1 MIFRPDLILIDG
13 TSYIYRAFHALP
25 PLTTKEGKPT
35 GATRGFASMIRKLI
49 STYPG
54 VPMVMVFD
62 AKGPNF
68 RNDYYEPYKKNRP
81 PMPNELRVQIDDIKK
96 LSELFCFSIEEVVG
110 VEADDVIATL
120 AEKFG
125 KDKKILIS
133 SPDKDLTQLVTN
145 NIIQHNS
152 MSNEF
157 FNEEYVLEKFG
168 VSPNQISELLALVG
182 DKADNI
188 PGITKVGNKTAA
200 KWLNQHGSLD
210 NLLKHADEITGVV
223 GENLRNE
230 KDFLKRNLFLV
241 SLKKDLSFDLQ
252 IDEIK
257 VPEQSNKGLQDFF
270 KELEFNAF
278 VTEEQAEKKVVEYRT
293 LKSIDDLSM
302 IENLIHE
309 SKCFAFDT
317 ETTSIDSLEAELV
330 GVSFSFEANSGYYL
344 PIAHQEKTAISRDEA
359 LRWLKQIIEASQ
371 DKVIGQNLKYDLQ
384 VLRNHQIHIKKFY
397 ADTMLMSY
405 SINSTASRHN
415 LDALAEYYLNIK
427 TIKFEDVMG
436 KGKNKLK
443 NFSEVP
449 IKEATNYA
457 AEDADIT
464 LQLYRTF
471 ETKIDD
477 KTTKMLQEIE
487 YPMIFVLME
496 MEATGALIDI
506 KHLNS
511 LSNNFGS
518 KLINLV
524 QKIHKHSGVVFNIDS
539 PKQLSEVLFDKM
551 GIEAKGLKKTS
562 SGYYS
567 TSEAV
572 LQKLADE
579 NEIIKDILEYRT
591 LAKLK
596 STYTD
601 KLSEICDLGSRVH
614 TSYHQAVTSTGRLS
628 SSDPNLQNI
637 PIRTKDGIVIRE
649 AFIAPQGKKL
659 LAIDYSQIE
668 LRLMAHYS
676 NDEIMVKSF
685 NNNEDIHK
693 RTASE
698 IFGVDIQDVDDDMRR
713 KAKTINFGLLY
724 GMSAFGL
731 SNQLSVTR
739 AEADIFL
746 ESYFDRYS
754 GVSAFMKNIVEDAKG
769 KKYVETLHGRKIHVP
784 NIESSN
790 YLMRQASERAAI
802 NGPLQGSAADII
814 KIAMIKIAEWIQGND
829 QEIKMILQ
837 VHDELIFEVPDSY
850 GEENIEPIIKLMEQS
865 TEINVPLKAEYG
877 LALIGEKPINK
888 FA

>member
-252 IDEIK
+252 IDDIK

-278 VTEEQAEKKVVEYRT
+278 VTEEQVEKKVVEYRT

-302 IENLIHE
+302 IENLIQE

-384 VLRNHQIHIKKFY
+384 VLRNHQINIKKFY

-814 KIAMIKIAEWIQGND
+814 KIAMIKIAEWIEGND

-877 LALIGEKPINK
+877 FGSNWREAH
-888 FA
+888 

>member
-278 VTEEQAEKKVVEYRT
+278 VTEEQAEKKVVEYKT

-539 PKQLSEVLFDKM
+539 PKRLSEVLFDKM

-877 LALIGEKPINK
+877 FGSNWREAH
-888 FA
+888 

>member
-302 IENLIHE
+302 IEKLIHE

-814 KIAMIKIAEWIQGND
+814 KIAMIKIAEWIEGND

-877 LALIGEKPINK
+877 FGSNWREAH
-888 FA
+888 

>member
-1 MIFRPDLILIDG
+1 
-13 TSYIYRAFHALP
+13 
-25 PLTTKEGKPT
+25 
-35 GATRGFASMIRKLI
+35 
-49 STYPG
+49 
-54 VPMVMVFD
+54 
-62 AKGPNF
+62 
-68 RNDYYEPYKKNRP
+68 
-81 PMPNELRVQIDDIKK
+81 MPNELRVQIDDIKK

-384 VLRNHQIHIKKFY
+384 VLRNHQINIKRFH

-877 LALIGEKPINK
+877 FGSNWREAH
-888 FA
+888 

>member
-168 VSPNQISELLALVG
+168 VGPNQISELLALVG

-252 IDEIK
+252 IDDIK

-814 KIAMIKIAEWIQGND
+814 KIAMIKIAEWIEGND

-877 LALIGEKPINK
+877 FGSNWREAH
-888 FA
+888 

>member
-1 MIFRPDLILIDG
+1 
-13 TSYIYRAFHALP
+13 
-25 PLTTKEGKPT
+25 
-35 GATRGFASMIRKLI
+35 
-49 STYPG
+49 
-54 VPMVMVFD
+54 
-62 AKGPNF
+62 
-68 RNDYYEPYKKNRP
+68 
-81 PMPNELRVQIDDIKK
+81 
-96 LSELFCFSIEEVVG
+96 
-110 VEADDVIATL
+110 
-120 AEKFG
+120 
-125 KDKKILIS
+125 
-133 SPDKDLTQLVTN
+133 
-145 NIIQHNS
+145 S

-302 IENLIHE
+302 IEKLIHE

-384 VLRNHQIHIKKFY
+384 VLRNHQINIKRFY

-814 KIAMIKIAEWIQGND
+814 KIAMIKIAEWIEGND

-877 LALIGEKPINK
+877 FGSNWREAH
-888 FA
+888 

>member
-877 LALIGEKPINK
+877 FGSNWREAH
-888 FA
+888 

>member
-278 VTEEQAEKKVVEYRT
+278 VTEEQAEKKVVEYKT

-814 KIAMIKIAEWIQGND
+814 KIAMIKIAEWIEGND

-850 GEENIEPIIKLMEQS
+850 EEENIEPIIKLMEQS

-877 LALIGEKPINK
+877 FGSNWREAH
-888 FA
+888 

>member
-13 TSYIYRAFHALP
+13 TSYVYRAFHALP

-384 VLRNHQIHIKKFY
+384 VLRNHQINIKKFY

-567 TSEAV
+567 TSESV

-814 KIAMIKIAEWIQGND
+814 KIAMIKIAEWIEGND

-865 TEINVPLKAEYG
+865 TKINVPLKAEYG
-877 LALIGEKPINK
+877 FGSNWREAH
-888 FA
+888 

>member
-302 IENLIHE
+302 IEKLIHE

-384 VLRNHQIHIKKFY
+384 VLRNHQINIKRFY

-464 LQLYRTF
+464 LQLYKTF

-477 KTTKMLQEIE
+477 KTKKMLQEIE

-567 TSEAV
+567 TSESV

-814 KIAMIKIAEWIQGND
+814 KIAMIKIAEWIEGND

-877 LALIGEKPINK
+877 FGSNWREAH
-888 FA
+888 

>member
-278 VTEEQAEKKVVEYRT
+278 VTEEQAEKKVVEYKT

-724 GMSAFGL
+724 GMSSFGL

-877 LALIGEKPINK
+877 FGSNWREAH
-888 FA
+888 

>member
-278 VTEEQAEKKVVEYRT
+278 VTEEQAEKKVVEYKT

-384 VLRNHQIHIKKFY
+384 VLRNHQINIKRFY

-814 KIAMIKIAEWIQGND
+814 KIAMIKIAEWLQGND

-877 LALIGEKPINK
+877 FGSNWREAH
-888 FA
+888 

>member
-210 NLLKHADEITGVV
+210 NLLKHADDITGVV

-278 VTEEQAEKKVVEYRT
+278 VTEEQVEKKVVEYRT

-302 IENLIHE
+302 IENLIQE

-384 VLRNHQIHIKKFY
+384 VLRNHQINIKRFH

-464 LQLYRTF
+464 LQLYKTF

-567 TSEAV
+567 TSESV

-814 KIAMIKIAEWIQGND
+814 KIAMIKIAEWIEGND

-877 LALIGEKPINK
+877 FGSNWREAH
-888 FA
+888 

>member
-13 TSYIYRAFHALP
+13 TSYVYRAFHALP

-157 FNEEYVLEKFG
+157 FNEEYVLKKFG

-278 VTEEQAEKKVVEYRT
+278 VTEEQAKKKVVEYRT

-359 LRWLKQIIEASQ
+359 LRWLKQIIEVSQ

-384 VLRNHQIHIKKFY
+384 VLRNHQINIKKFY

-464 LQLYRTF
+464 LQLYRIF

-496 MEATGALIDI
+496 MEAAGALIDI

-814 KIAMIKIAEWIQGND
+814 KIAMIKIAEWIEGND

-877 LALIGEKPINK
+877 FGSNWREAH
-888 FA
+888 

>member
-278 VTEEQAEKKVVEYRT
+278 VTEEQAEKKVVEYKT

-384 VLRNHQIHIKKFY
+384 VLRNHQINIKKFY

-814 KIAMIKIAEWIQGND
+814 KIAMIKIAEWIEGND

-877 LALIGEKPINK
+877 FGSNWREAH
-888 FA
+888 

>member
-302 IENLIHE
+302 IENLIHK

-877 LALIGEKPINK
+877 FGSNWREAH
-888 FA
+888 

>member
-252 IDEIK
+252 IDDIK

-302 IENLIHE
+302 IEKLIHE

-384 VLRNHQIHIKKFY
+384 VLRNHQINIKRFY

-567 TSEAV
+567 TSESV

-814 KIAMIKIAEWIQGND
+814 KIAMIKIAEWIEGND

-877 LALIGEKPINK
+877 FGSNWREAH
-888 FA
+888 

>member
-168 VSPNQISELLALVG
+168 VGPNQISELLALVG

-252 IDEIK
+252 IDDIK

-278 VTEEQAEKKVVEYRT
+278 VTEEQAEKKVVEYKT
-293 LKSIDDLSM
+293 LTSIDDLSM

-309 SKCFAFDT
+309 SKCYAFDT

-384 VLRNHQIHIKKFY
+384 VLRNHQINIKRFH

-567 TSEAV
+567 TSESV

-814 KIAMIKIAEWIQGND
+814 KIAMIKIAEWIEGND

-877 LALIGEKPINK
+877 FGSNWREAH
-888 FA
+888 

>member
-384 VLRNHQIHIKKFY
+384 VLRNHQINIKKFY

-567 TSEAV
+567 TSESV

-814 KIAMIKIAEWIQGND
+814 KIAMIKIAEWIEGND

-850 GEENIEPIIKLMEQS
+850 GEENIQPIIKLMEQS

-877 LALIGEKPINK
+877 FGSNWREAH
-888 FA
+888 

>member
-384 VLRNHQIHIKKFY
+384 VLRNHQINIKRFY

-477 KTTKMLQEIE
+477 KTKKMLQEIE

-567 TSEAV
+567 TSESV

-814 KIAMIKIAEWIQGND
+814 KIAMIKIAEWIEGND

-877 LALIGEKPINK
+877 FGSNWREAH
-888 FA
+888 

>member
-168 VSPNQISELLALVG
+168 VGPNQISELLALVG

-252 IDEIK
+252 IDDIK

-309 SKCFAFDT
+309 SKCYAFDT

-384 VLRNHQIHIKKFY
+384 VLRNHQINIKRFH

-567 TSEAV
+567 TSESV

-814 KIAMIKIAEWIQGND
+814 KIAMIKIAEWIEGND

-877 LALIGEKPINK
+877 FGSNWREAH
-888 FA
+888 

>member
-168 VSPNQISELLALVG
+168 VGPNQISELLALVG

-278 VTEEQAEKKVVEYRT
+278 VTEEQAEKKVVEYKT
-293 LKSIDDLSM
+293 LTSIDDLSM

-309 SKCFAFDT
+309 SKCYAFDT

-384 VLRNHQIHIKKFY
+384 VLRNHQINIKRFH

-464 LQLYRTF
+464 LQLYKSF

-477 KTTKMLQEIE
+477 KTKKMLQEIE

-567 TSEAV
+567 TSESV

-698 IFGVDIQDVDDDMRR
+698 IFGVDIQNVDDDMRR

-814 KIAMIKIAEWIQGND
+814 KIAMIKIAEWIEGND

-877 LALIGEKPINK
+877 FGSNWREAH
-888 FA
+888 

>member
-252 IDEIK
+252 IDDIK

-384 VLRNHQIHIKKFY
+384 VLRNHQINIKRFH

-464 LQLYRTF
+464 LQLYKTF

-567 TSEAV
+567 TSESV

-814 KIAMIKIAEWIQGND
+814 KIAMIKIAEWIEGND

-877 LALIGEKPINK
+877 FGSNWREAH
-888 FA
+888 

>member
-278 VTEEQAEKKVVEYRT
+278 VTEEQAEKKVVEYKT

-384 VLRNHQIHIKKFY
+384 VLRNHQINIKRFH

-814 KIAMIKIAEWIQGND
+814 KIAMIKIAEWIEGND

-877 LALIGEKPINK
+877 FGSNWREAH
-888 FA
+888 

>member
-133 SPDKDLTQLVTN
+133 SPDKDLTQLVTS

-270 KELEFNAF
+270 KQLEFNAF
-278 VTEEQAEKKVVEYRT
+278 VTEEQVEKKVVEYRT

-384 VLRNHQIHIKKFY
+384 VLRNHQINIKKFY

-814 KIAMIKIAEWIQGND
+814 KIAMIKIAKWIEGND
-829 QEIKMILQ
+829 QGIKMILQ

-877 LALIGEKPINK
+877 FGSNWREAH
-888 FA
+888 

>member
-230 KDFLKRNLFLV
+230 KDCLKRNLFLV

-252 IDEIK
+252 IDDIK

-278 VTEEQAEKKVVEYRT
+278 VTEEQAEKKVVEYKT
-293 LKSIDDLSM
+293 LTSTDDLSM

-384 VLRNHQIHIKKFY
+384 VLRNHQINIKRFY

-567 TSEAV
+567 TSESV

-814 KIAMIKIAEWIQGND
+814 KIAMIKIAEWIEGND

-877 LALIGEKPINK
+877 FGSNWREAH
-888 FA
+888 

>member
-125 KDKKILIS
+125 NDKKILIS

-278 VTEEQAEKKVVEYRT
+278 VTEEEVEKKVVEYKT

-384 VLRNHQIHIKKFY
+384 VLRNHQINIKRFH

-814 KIAMIKIAEWIQGND
+814 KIAMIKIAEWIEGND

-877 LALIGEKPINK
+877 FGSNWREAH
-888 FA
+888 

>member
-241 SLKKDLSFDLQ
+241 SLKKDLSFDLA
-252 IDEIK
+252 IDDIK

-278 VTEEQAEKKVVEYRT
+278 VTEEQVEKKVVEYRT

-302 IENLIHE
+302 IENLIQE

-384 VLRNHQIHIKKFY
+384 VLRNHQINIKRFH

-567 TSEAV
+567 TSESV

-698 IFGVDIQDVDDDMRR
+698 IFGVDIQNVDADMRR

-814 KIAMIKIAEWIQGND
+814 KIAMIKIAEWIEGND

-877 LALIGEKPINK
+877 FGSNWREAH
-888 FA
+888 

>member
-384 VLRNHQIHIKKFY
+384 VLRNHQINIKRFY

-464 LQLYRTF
+464 LQLYKTF

-477 KTTKMLQEIE
+477 KTKKMLQEIE

-814 KIAMIKIAEWIQGND
+814 KIAMIKIAEWIEGND

-877 LALIGEKPINK
+877 FGSNWREAH
-888 FA
+888 

>member
-330 GVSFSFEANSGYYL
+330 GVSFSFETNSGYYL

-384 VLRNHQIHIKKFY
+384 VLRNHQINIKKFY

-567 TSEAV
+567 TSESV

-637 PIRTKDGIVIRE
+637 PIRTKDGVVIRE

-814 KIAMIKIAEWIQGND
+814 KIAMIKIAEWIEGND

-877 LALIGEKPINK
+877 FGSNWREAH
-888 FA
+888 

>member
-252 IDEIK
+252 IDDIK

-278 VTEEQAEKKVVEYRT
+278 VTEEQVEKKIVEYRT

-302 IENLIHE
+302 IENLIQE

-384 VLRNHQIHIKKFY
+384 VLRNHQINIKRFH

-464 LQLYRTF
+464 LQLYKTF

-567 TSEAV
+567 TSESV

-698 IFGVDIQDVDDDMRR
+698 IFGVDIQNVDADMRR

-814 KIAMIKIAEWIQGND
+814 KIAMIKIAEWIEGND

-877 LALIGEKPINK
+877 FGSNWREAH
-888 FA
+888 

>member
-302 IENLIHE
+302 IENLIQE

-384 VLRNHQIHIKKFY
+384 VLRNHQINIKKFY

-814 KIAMIKIAEWIQGND
+814 KIAMIKIAEWIEGND

-877 LALIGEKPINK
+877 FGSNWREAH
-888 FA
+888 

>member
-168 VSPNQISELLALVG
+168 VGPNQISELLALVG

-384 VLRNHQIHIKKFY
+384 VLRNHQINIKRFY

-814 KIAMIKIAEWIQGND
+814 KIAMIKIAEWIEGND

-877 LALIGEKPINK
+877 FGSNWREAH
-888 FA
+888 

>member
-252 IDEIK
+252 IDDIK

-278 VTEEQAEKKVVEYRT
+278 VTEEQAEKKVVEYKT
-293 LKSIDDLSM
+293 LTSIDDLSM

-309 SKCFAFDT
+309 SKCYAFDT

-384 VLRNHQIHIKKFY
+384 VLRNHQINIKRFH

-567 TSEAV
+567 TSESV

-814 KIAMIKIAEWIQGND
+814 KIAMIKIAEWIEGND

-877 LALIGEKPINK
+877 FGSNWREAH
-888 FA
+888 

>member
-252 IDEIK
+252 IDDIK

-278 VTEEQAEKKVVEYRT
+278 VTEEQVEKKVVEYRT

-302 IENLIHE
+302 IENLIQE

-384 VLRNHQIHIKKFY
+384 VLRNHQINIKRFH

-464 LQLYRTF
+464 LQLYKTF

-477 KTTKMLQEIE
+477 KTKKMLQEIE

-698 IFGVDIQDVDDDMRR
+698 IFGVDIQNVDDDMRR

-814 KIAMIKIAEWIQGND
+814 KIAMIKIAEWIEGND

-877 LALIGEKPINK
+877 FGSNWREAH
-888 FA
+888 

>member
-278 VTEEQAEKKVVEYRT
+278 VTEEQAEKKVVEYKT
-293 LKSIDDLSM
+293 LTSIDDLSM

-384 VLRNHQIHIKKFY
+384 VLRNHQINIKRFY

-637 PIRTKDGIVIRE
+637 PIRTKDGVVIRE

-814 KIAMIKIAEWIQGND
+814 KIAMIKIAEWIESND

-877 LALIGEKPINK
+877 FGSNWREAH
-888 FA
+888 

>member
-68 RNDYYEPYKKNRP
+68 RNDYYELYKKNRP

-168 VSPNQISELLALVG
+168 VKPNQISELLALVG

-252 IDEIK
+252 IDDIK
-257 VPEQSNKGLQDFF
+257 VPEQSNKELQGFF

-278 VTEEQAEKKVVEYRT
+278 VTDKQVEKKAVEYRT

-384 VLRNHQIHIKKFY
+384 VLRNHQINIQRFH

-464 LQLYRTF
+464 LQLYKTF

-567 TSEAV
+567 TSESV
-572 LQKLADE
+572 LQKLSDE

-754 GVSAFMKNIVEDAKG
+754 GVSAFMKNIVEHAKG

-814 KIAMIKIAEWIQGND
+814 KIAMIKIAKWIEGND

-837 VHDELIFEVPDSY
+837 VHDELIFEVPGSY
-850 GEENIEPIIKLMEQS
+850 GEENIQPIIKLMEQS

-877 LALIGEKPINK
+877 FGSNWREAH
-888 FA
+888 

>member
-133 SPDKDLTQLVTN
+133 SPDKDLTQLVTK

-384 VLRNHQIHIKKFY
+384 VLRNHQINIKRFY

-814 KIAMIKIAEWIQGND
+814 KIAMIKIAEWIEGND

-877 LALIGEKPINK
+877 FGSNWREAH
-888 FA
+888 

>member
-278 VTEEQAEKKVVEYRT
+278 VTEEQVEKKVVEYRT

-359 LRWLKQIIEASQ
+359 LRWLKQTIEASQ

-384 VLRNHQIHIKKFY
+384 VLRNHQINIKRFH

-524 QKIHKHSGVVFNIDS
+524 QKIHKHSGVVFNVDS

-567 TSEAV
+567 TSESV

-601 KLSEICDLGSRVH
+601 KLSEICDLSSRVH

-814 KIAMIKIAEWIQGND
+814 KIAMIKIAEWIEGND

-877 LALIGEKPINK
+877 FGSNWREAH
-888 FA
+888 

>member
-252 IDEIK
+252 IDDIK

-278 VTEEQAEKKVVEYRT
+278 VTEEQVEKKVVEYRT

-302 IENLIHE
+302 IENLIQE

-384 VLRNHQIHIKKFY
+384 VLRNHQINIKRFH

-464 LQLYRTF
+464 LQLYKTF

-477 KTTKMLQEIE
+477 KTKKMLQEIE

-567 TSEAV
+567 TSESV

-698 IFGVDIQDVDDDMRR
+698 IFGVDIQNVDDDMRR

-814 KIAMIKIAEWIQGND
+814 KIAMIKIAEWIEGND

-877 LALIGEKPINK
+877 FGSNWREAH
-888 FA
+888 